1 MEIRLKV
8 PKTAIS
14 SESCILIEWY
24 VGIGDLVKLN
34 QPLYLIESEKTTIEV
49 PSPVNGTIIYMD
61 EVKKEYVVGTEIA
74 TIKTEL

>member
-34 QPLYLIESEKTTIEV
+34 QPLYLIESEKISEV
-49 PSPVNGTIIYMD
+49 PSPVNGTIISMA
-61 EVKKEYVVGTEIA
+61 EVNKEYDVGTEIA

>member
-1 MEIRLKV
+1 MIPFNPKWTIRFKV
-8 PKTAIS
+8 PKTALS

-49 PSPVNGTIIYMD
+49 PSPDTWNYSFYG
-61 EVKKEYVVGTEIA
+61 
-74 TIKTEL
+74 

>member
-49 PSPVNGTIIYMD
+49 PSPVNGTIISMA
-61 EVKKEYVVGTEIA
+61 EVNKEYDVGTEIA

>member
-49 PSPVNGTIIYMD
+49 PSPVNGTIISIA
-61 EVKKEYVVGTEIA
+61 EVNKEYVVGTEIA

>member
-49 PSPVNGTIIYMD
+49 PSPVNGTIISMA
-61 EVKKEYVVGTEIA
+61 EVNKEYVVGTEIA

>member
-1 MEIRLKV
+1 MEIRLKI

-49 PSPVNGTIIYMD
+49 PSPVNGTIISMA
-61 EVKKEYVVGTEIA
+61 EVNKEYVVGTEIA